1 MGGTPTVKEVAA
13 RAGVSPSTVS
23 NVFLGR
29 VPVRDQTRRRVLSAA
44 RRLGYQPDGLAQA
57 LRSGHTRTLGLLVPH
72 IVNPTIA
79 AIVDG
84 ATRAAQGAGYAV
96 SVCAIENSPR
106 LQATYLQILRRER
119 VAAVIAQ
126 PAGHDPAPYRL
137 LQRGGAALVFVDRRP
152 AELSADYLTPDYR
165 SATREAVRHLLHS
178 GRRRVALLAG
188 ADWIDSTRERV
199 AGYQAAYT
207 ACGLPVDEALILTQE
222 RRRGASIAE
231 TIDGVLRQGE
241 GERPDAIVA
250 GSADTTLDTLAAL
263 HDRGVS
269 IPAQVALVGT
279 GDLPFA
285 RLAAPALSMIE
296 IDGRALGRRA
306 VELALERI
314 REARPGGAVAER
326 GGAPAREVL
335 APAGLVI
342 RASSLQP
349 AARRRARRPGPG
361 AGAGI
366 DRER

>member
-1 MGGTPTVKEVAA
+1 MGETPTIREVAA

-57 LRSGHTRTLGLLVPH
+57 LRTGRTRTLGLLVPH

-84 ATRAAQGAGYAV
+84 ATRAAQGEGYAV
-96 SVCAIENSPR
+96 SVCAIENSPQ
-106 LQATYLQILRRER
+106 LQATYLEILRRER

-152 AELSADYLTPDYR
+152 AGLSADYLTPDYR

-188 ADWIDSTRERV
+188 AEWIDSTRERV
-199 AGYQAAYT
+199 AGYVAAH
-207 ACGLPVDEALILTQE
+207 AESGLAVDEALILTLE
-222 RRRGASIAE
+222 RRRGASIAG
-231 TIDGVLRQGE
+231 TIEGLLRRGR

-250 GSADTTLDTLAAL
+250 GSADTTLGALAAL
-263 HDRGVS
+263 RDQGVS

-314 REARPGGAVAER
+314 REAPQGER
-326 GGAPAREVL
+326 SEAPGGAPAREVL
-335 APAGLVI
+335 APAELVV
-342 RASSLQP
+342 RASSLRP
-349 AARRRARRPGPG
+349 AARGRAHAPAP
-361 AGAGI
+361 
-366 DRER
+366 